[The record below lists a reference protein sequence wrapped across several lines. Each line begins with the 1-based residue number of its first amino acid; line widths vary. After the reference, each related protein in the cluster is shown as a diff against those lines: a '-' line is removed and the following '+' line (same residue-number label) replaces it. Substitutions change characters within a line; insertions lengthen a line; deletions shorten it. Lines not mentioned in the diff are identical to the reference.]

1 MNFTTAASIDFAK
14 TCFIRIEE
22 IHISQFGFVREGG
35 RERAFQKSVYFQF
48 EVLYLE
54 QRHTSGALK

>member
-1 MNFTTAASIDFAK
+1 MNFTAAASIDFAK

-35 RERAFQKSVYFQF
+35 RERERFRSRFIFNLKFS
-48 EVLYLE
+48 
-54 QRHTSGALK
+54 TSNRGILQEH